1 MQQKQRRKLSEYFSN
16 FFFEK
21 KLNVDRCESRMEL
34 FKKHDLVSNQVF
46 FLI

>member
-34 FKKHDLVSNQVF
+34 FKNMILLQIRDF
-46 FLI
+46 F